1 MSPAA
6 TTSTPRQEEIL
17 RAAMKLLREGG
28 LARLTTRKIAERIGF
43 TEGAFFRHF
52 PSKQALLLRLMDRLK
67 EMLLVPIREIAADAT
82 LPIETRLR
90 RIIRHHIRL
99 VREQDSLPIL
109 LLAEASATGDEAL
122 LERMRALIKEY
133 RLLLQDLI
141 RQGQREGSLTNEVT
155 PECLSLGLIGLPAIV
170 AIQHRLQPDPP
181 LEDRLEKD
189 FVQWVIGQLGRNSQ
203 T

>member
-1 MSPAA
+1 
-6 TTSTPRQEEIL
+6 
-17 RAAMKLLREGG
+17 MKL
-28 LARLTTRKIAERIGF
+28 AEVYDFLDRISPFELQEKWDNSGMLV
-43 TEGAFFRHF
+43 G
-52 PSKQALLLRLMDRLK
+52 
-67 EMLLVPIREIAADAT
+67 EMSQEVNQIVI
-82 LPIETRLR
+82 
-90 RIIRHHIRL
+90 
-99 VREQDSLPIL
+99 SLDI
-109 LLAEASATGDEAL
+109 DEAL

>member
-17 RAAMKLLREGG
+17 RAAMKLLRESG

-155 PECLSLGLIGLPAIV
+155 PECLSLGLIGQPAIV